1 LTVNRPQS
9 IVPSTRYQ
17 VRSID
22 SKPILYNATA
32 VDGELSIVEKLT
44 TANGQ
49 RSTANP
55 DYSTLCFYKS
65 NLLLTVVRQLL
76 TSQVIT
82 LNFSATEVN
91 KFFHSCYLVHM
102 KNKIALVTGASSGI
116 GWACALTLAKMG
128 YDLIATGRREERL
141 EELRQAL
148 PEGVRFLPLIFDVRD
163 REEVDRLLTQLP
175 SDWASIDVLV
185 NNAGNA
191 HGLDPIQ
198 TGSVADWDAMIDIN
212 VKGLLY
218 VSKAIIPGMT
228 QRNSGH
234 IINIGS
240 IAGKEV
246 YPNGNVY
253 CASKHAV
260 DALTNGMR
268 MDLNSFGIKVMGI
281 HPGLVET
288 EFSLV
293 RFKGD
298 TQRAG
303 TVYKGYS
310 PLLAQDIADIVE
322 FALTRPPHVVLA
334 DVVVLPTAQASA
346 TVIHKKLS

>member
-1 LTVNRPQS
+1 
-9 IVPSTRYQ
+9 
-17 VRSID
+17 
-22 SKPILYNATA
+22 
-32 VDGELSIVEKLT
+32 
-44 TANGQ
+44 
-49 RSTANP
+49 
-55 DYSTLCFYKS
+55 
-65 NLLLTVVRQLL
+65 
-76 TSQVIT
+76 
-82 LNFSATEVN
+82 
-91 KFFHSCYLVHM
+91 M
-102 KNKIALVTGASSGI
+102 KNKIALVTGATSGI
-116 GWACALTLAKMG
+116 GQACALTLAKLG
-128 YDLIATGRREERL
+128 YDLIVTGRRAERL
-141 EELRQAL
+141 EEFEKKL
-148 PEGVRFLPLIFDVRD
+148 PQGIRCLSLVFDVRD
-163 REEVDRLLTQLP
+163 REQVEKILGNLP
-175 SDWASIDVLV
+175 KEWSEIDVLI

-198 TGSVADWDAMIDIN
+198 TGSISDWDAMLDIN

-228 QRNSGH
+228 QRNSGC

-260 DALTNGMR
+260 DALTQGMR
-268 MDLNSFGIKVMGI
+268 MDLNPFGIKVMGI

-298 TQRAG
+298 AQRAD
-303 TVYKGYS
+303 TVYQGYT
-310 PLLAQDIADIVE
+310 PLVAQDIADIVA
-322 FALTRPPHVVLA
+322 FALTRPAHVVLA

-346 TVIHKKLS
+346 QVIKKNILL